1 MDPCLNR
8 SRDDILHRYS
18 EHLSEFFSTTILFG
32 ARESEFVIRILSLT
46 FSS

>member
-8 SRDDILHRYS
+8 SRADILHRYS
-18 EHLSEFFSTTILFG
+18 EHLSEFSFTATLFG
-32 ARESEFVIRILSLT
+32 ARESKFVTRILSLT